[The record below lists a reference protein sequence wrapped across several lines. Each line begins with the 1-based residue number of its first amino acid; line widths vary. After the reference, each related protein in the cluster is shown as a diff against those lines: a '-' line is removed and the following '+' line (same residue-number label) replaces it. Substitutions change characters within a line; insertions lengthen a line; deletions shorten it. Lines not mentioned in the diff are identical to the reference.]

1 MFGKAA
7 GGAENRLARG
17 TTATSSRSLDDLM
30 QLTFE
35 LWVVGMLLY
44 YLALSAL
51 NLG

>member
-1 MFGKAA
+1 MFGK
-7 GGAENRLARG
+7 GASSPGEPVSQRE
-17 TTATSSRSLDDLM
+17 ATPHSRSLDDLM

-35 LWVVGMLLY
+35 IWVVGMLLY